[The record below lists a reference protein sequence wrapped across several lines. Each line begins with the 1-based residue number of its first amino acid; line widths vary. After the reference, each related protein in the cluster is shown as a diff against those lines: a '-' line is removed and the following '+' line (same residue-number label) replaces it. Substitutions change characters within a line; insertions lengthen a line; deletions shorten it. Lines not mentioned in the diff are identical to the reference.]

1 MQLLFLITTKFM
13 PHFSF
18 FFFIGVLFIYI
29 CWWSVHKSTWWFLPN
44 RCPIYI
50 YIETHTETGLSK
62 KILVAA
68 AACFDYHGLNNCS
81 VADIC
86 FSSSVLPQYCYRIQ
100 GWEWKLYNSERQAL
114 HHSRSSRYL

>member
-18 FFFIGVLFIYI
+18 FLSVFFSFIYAGGVYT
-29 CWWSVHKSTWWFLPN
+29 SQRGGFYRTAAP
-44 RCPIYI
+44 YI

-100 GWEWKLYNSERQAL
+100 GWEWKLYNGE
-114 HHSRSSRYL
+114 